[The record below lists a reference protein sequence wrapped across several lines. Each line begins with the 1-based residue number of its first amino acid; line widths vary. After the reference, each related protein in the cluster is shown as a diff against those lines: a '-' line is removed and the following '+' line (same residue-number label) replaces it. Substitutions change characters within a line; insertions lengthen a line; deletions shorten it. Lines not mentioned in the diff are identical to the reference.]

1 MTETDALI
9 ARLRLLAERLDD
21 ADPTLGATESCSDA
35 LVCDEAADEIKRLE
49 RELAHTRKLLDAIRP
64 AAETSTGLLS
74 AKPCADEA
82 YKIIMARI
90 EGLMNAT
97 GGSPEGEELHLLG
110 DLAVFYERQLGFERA
125 TVKKG
130 IEK

>member
-1 MTETDALI
+1 MIDLI

-35 LVCDEAADEIKRLE
+35 LVCDFAAAEIKR
-49 RELAHTRKLLDAIRP
+49 LLDAIRP